1 MERRT
6 DRESTERKRL
16 REAVGG
22 LTEHANS
29 EREVARVLAADRKTG
44 RQAER
49 ERLTEGEKEK

>member
-1 MERRT
+1 M
-6 DRESTERKRL
+6 
-16 REAVGG
+16 
-22 LTEHANS
+22 TEHANS